1 MKINSIGGFE
11 HIKNGTRKNQ
21 ALQFRLEIRFE
32 RQMNRMENGDK
43 KKQTNKPPSRP
54 DVRQSSRISV
64 TSESDGIRKNPSND
78 SGAILP

>member
-43 KKQTNKPPSRP
+43 KKQKQTS
-54 DVRQSSRISV
+54 ISPRCQ
-64 TSESDGIRKNPSND
+64 TILKDLSYFRKRWNPQESQQ
-78 SGAILP
+78 